1 MFYES
6 QYRIDGREVDHLGY
20 CRPSAL
26 LGFLQENGADAVAG
40 LGLSHT
46 QMLEKYHA
54 FWMLARMWVELE
66 APIRWDDTLSIRT
79 WHRPAKGVISYRDFD
94 LYREGEHIGQAVSAW
109 VLADEKSHKMLRL
122 STVREYAGSAGEGL
136 GKTKTLSH
144 LKLPEELTQAERR
157 RLRYSE
163 QDINGHI
170 NNTRYA
176 DYACDALAMERLGKG
191 DFVRTMQ
198 IGFLAECHAG
208 EELAIWTGE
217 RDGVSYVRGTGGD
230 GKDRF
235 EAAIALSGTL
245 KEGN

>member
-6 QYRIDGREVDHLGY
+6 QYCIDGREVDHLGQ

-26 LGFLQENGADAVAG
+26 LGFLQESGSAAAAS
-40 LGLSHT
+40 LGLSHA

-54 FWMLARMWVELE
+54 FWMLARIWVELE
-66 APIRWDDTLSIRT
+66 APLRWDDTLSVRT
-79 WHRPAKGVISYRDFD
+79 WHRPAKGAISYRDFD
-94 LYREGEHIGQAVSAW
+94 LYREGAYVGQAVSAW
-109 VLADEKSHKMLRL
+109 VLADVESHKMLRPSVAKEL
-122 STVREYAGSAGEGL
+122 VDSAGEGL

-144 LKLPEELTQAERR
+144 LKLPEELTLTERR

-176 DYACDALAMERLGKG
+176 DYACDALAMERLGEG
-191 DFVRTMQ
+191 EFVRTMQ

-217 RDGVSYVRGTGGD
+217 RDGVSYVRGTGED

-235 EAAIALSGTL
+235 EAAIQVS
-245 KEGN
+245 NS